1 MPFIR
6 WSYVGLSLFLLIR
19 FWAFWTPDLLFI
31 MLLVGFIL
39 WGQAVEFIKKFVP
52 FLVLLLSYEALR
64 GFANHVNNN
73 VHFDMMINWDRSVFG
88 QLPTS
93 WLQSFLYLGHLAWYD
108 FFLYGLY
115 MMHFIVPI
123 AIALWFWKKKPKF
136 YSPFLTG
143 LLLMSYAGFVTYIIY
158 PAAPPWMASD
168 MGLIEPIRR
177 ISSDVWA
184 AWGVND
190 FPSLYDKFAPN
201 PVAAV
206 PSLHA
211 AYPLL
216 MWLFIRKAYPK
227 NKWLVWGFFA
237 YPALIWFGIVYLG
250 EHYVIDVVLGI
261 IYAVVAYLLTVK
273 FFNYLDS
280 KNLSLSAWAL
290 RPLVILRKKL
300 MLR

>member
-1 MPFIR
+1 M
-6 WSYVGLSLFLLIR
+6 VLLVR

-31 MLLVGFIL
+31 ILLVGFLL
-39 WGQAVEFIKKFVP
+39 WGQAIAFVKKFTP

-73 VHFDMMINWDRSVFG
+73 VHYDMMINWDRSVFG
-88 QLPTS
+88 VLPTS
-93 WLQSFLYLGHLAWYD
+93 WLQSFLYNGQLAWYD
-108 FFLYGLY
+108 FLLYGLY

-123 AIALWFWKKKPKF
+123 ALAIWLWKKKPQN
-136 YSPFLTG
+136 YAPFIFSLI
-143 LLLMSYAGFVTYIIY
+143 LLSYAGFITYILY
-158 PAAPPWMASD
+158 PAAPPWMASN

-184 AWGVND
+184 AWGVHD
-190 FPSLYDKFAPN
+190 FPTLYDKFAPN

-216 MWLFIRKAYPK
+216 MWLFVYRTYSK
-227 NKWLVWGFFA
+227 NKLLIWSFFA

-250 EHYVIDVVLGI
+250 EHYVVDVVLGI
-261 IYAVVAYLLTVK
+261 IYALVSFWLTIR
-273 FFNYLDS
+273 FFRYLD
-280 KNLSLSAWAL
+280 
-290 RPLVILRKKL
+290 RKKL
-300 MLR
+300 TLSGWALQPFKRLAKKLMVR